1 MNITEI
7 DLENGAAWPVTK
19 ERLAEMAKD
28 NASLQDMIGAMAL
41 EVDARSAD
49 PNHLQAK
56 DCVIVSGCRRRGESG
71 WALFNGE
78 LCEVGS
84 SNDEDALC
92 LRLVERRVTVT
103 AGANGAVYEVEQ
115 SILYPP
121 QEANASESGNTLE
134 ADEGDLTQQ
143 TVRVE
148 RVLEWY
154 EDTTGG
160 RNAIYWNSC
169 RRLAVRAVPAD
180 MGEVWDEQPSGWNW
194 DVGEEGNVFR
204 AQIAGGRVHLSV
216 DATVAFAAGTQTL
229 TPILVEGMSIYT
241 GMTKLCE
248 LYNRYAPEGDRLVPV
263 LVNGVVVPGVIHGG
277 MLMIGRSLAFGD
289 HVAVDTYYDL

>member
-1 MNITEI
+1 MNRTEI
-7 DLENGAAWPVTK
+7 NLESVAGWPLTK
-19 ERLAEMAKD
+19 ERLAEMAGD
-28 NASLQDMIGAMAL
+28 NESLQTMVGALAM
-41 EVDARSAD
+41 EVDARAAD

-84 SNDEDALC
+84 NNDEDALC

-160 RNAIYWNSC
+160 RNTINWYGC

-180 MGEVWDEQPSGWNW
+180 MGEVWDEQPSGWGW
-194 DVGEEGNVFR
+194 DPGEDGHVWR
-204 AQIAGGRVHLSV
+204 AQIAHGRVHLSV
-216 DATVAFAAGTQTL
+216 DATVALAAGTQTL
-229 TPILVEGMSIYT
+229 TPILVEGLSIYT

-248 LYNRYAPEGDRLVPV
+248 LYHKYTPEGDRLVPV
-263 LVNGVVVPGVIHGG
+263 LVNGGVVPGVIHGG
-277 MLMIGRSLAFGD
+277 MLMIGRSLALGD
-289 HVAVDTYYDL
+289 RVAVDTYYDL

>member
-1 MNITEI
+1 
-7 DLENGAAWPVTK
+7 
-19 ERLAEMAKD
+19 
-28 NASLQDMIGAMAL
+28 
-41 EVDARSAD
+41 
-49 PNHLQAK
+49 
-56 DCVIVSGCRRRGESG
+56 
-71 WALFNGE
+71 
-78 LCEVGS
+78 
-84 SNDEDALC
+84 
-92 LRLVERRVTVT
+92 T

-154 EDTTGG
+154 EDTSGG
-160 RNAIYWNSC
+160 RNAIYWYGC

-180 MGEVWDEQPSGWNW
+180 MGEAWDEQPSGWGW
-194 DVGEEGNVFR
+194 DPGEDGHVWR
-204 AQIAGGRVHLSV
+204 AQIAHGRVHLSV
-216 DATVAFAAGTQTL
+216 DATVVLKVNQTAL
-229 TPILVEGMSIYT
+229 QPVLVEVGTIYT

-248 LYNRYAPEGDRLVPV
+248 LYNNYTPEGDRLVPV

-277 MLMIGRSLAFGD
+277 MLMIGRSLALGD
-289 HVAVDTYYDL
+289 RVAVDTYYDL

>member
-1 MNITEI
+1 
-7 DLENGAAWPVTK
+7 
-19 ERLAEMAKD
+19 MAGD
-28 NASLQDMIGAMAL
+28 NESLQTMVGALAM
-41 EVDARSAD
+41 EVDARAAD

-84 SNDEDALC
+84 NNDEDALC

-148 RVLEWY
+148 RRLEWY
-154 EDTTGG
+154 NSHG
-160 RNAIYWNSC
+160 NKSAVYWAGC
-169 RRLAVRAVPAD
+169 RRLLVRAVPAD
-180 MGEVWDEQPSGWNW
+180 MGEAWDEQPSGWNW

-229 TPILVEGMSIYT
+229 TPILVGGLSIYT

-248 LYNRYAPEGDRLVPV
+248 LYNKYTPEGDRLVPV

-277 MLMIGRSLAFGD
+277 MLMIGRSLALGD
-289 HVAVDTYYDL
+289 RVAVDTYYDL

>member
-1 MNITEI
+1 M
-7 DLENGAAWPVTK
+7 TK

-28 NASLQDMIGAMAL
+28 NASLQDLIGAMAL
-41 EVDARSAD
+41 EVDARSAN

-180 MGEVWDEQPSGWNW
+180 MGE
-194 DVGEEGNVFR
+194 EGNVFR

-216 DATVAFAAGTQTL
+216 DATVALAAGTQTL

-241 GMTKLCE
+241 GMVKLCE

-277 MLMIGRSLAFGD
+277 MLMIGRSLAIGD

>member
-1 MNITEI
+1 MNRTEI
-7 DLENGAAWPVTK
+7 NLESVAGWPLTK
-19 ERLAEMAKD
+19 ERLAEMAGD
-28 NASLQDMIGAMAL
+28 NESLQTMVGALAM
-41 EVDARSAD
+41 EVDARAAD

-84 SNDEDALC
+84 NNDEDALC

-160 RNAIYWNSC
+160 RNAIYWYGC

-180 MGEVWDEQPSGWNW
+180 MGEAWDEQPSGWGW
-194 DVGEEGNVFR
+194 DPGEDGHVWR
-204 AQIAGGRVHLSV
+204 AQIAHGRVHLSV

-277 MLMIGRSLAFGD
+277 MLMIGRSLALGD
-289 HVAVDTYYDL
+289 RVAVDTYYDL